1 MIQFIFTD
9 ILMLSMG
16 AVLYLMV
23 RALQRIAEEPPEEKN
38 FLDRWAHSD
47 IPERMDAALNNFLLK
62 FLRKMKILILK
73 LDNILSKELRKIK
86 PEENS
91 AKPIIDFKEIA
102 GQKEEDTTEE

>member
-1 MIQFIFTD
+1 
-9 ILMLSMG
+9 
-16 AVLYLMV
+16 
-23 RALQRIAEEPPEEKN
+23 
-38 FLDRWAHSD
+38 
-47 IPERMDAALNNFLLK
+47 
-62 FLRKMKILILK
+62 MKILILK